1 MWTFFFGVYMN
12 LKKNKIVVTNLD
24 TVEPIVV
31 IGAGPV
37 GIKFINTLLSTK
49 QQSNITVFGDEPW
62 EPYNRVKLSS
72 FFAGH
77 VKFSDLSIGNEKTN
91 KSVVFHNNCSVTSID
106 PASHHVVDEFGKKH
120 LYSKLILATGS
131 RPYIPN
137 IKGIDLDN
145 IFTFRSMTDIENLL
159 ARRAMSRKAIIIGG
173 GVLGIEAAKAM
184 TKQNTEVTIIDHS
197 LFLMS
202 NQLDQHASE
211 LLREY
216 ILSLGIKVLLN
227 QGLKEFQ
234 GDGKVERVLLA
245 DGRTLEFDTVILTT
259 GISPNVDLARDAH
272 LHVGKGIHV
281 NDQMQTSD
289 KDIYAIGECTEHRGK
304 VYGIVKPGY
313 EQAKVAGHS
322 LSGKQSH
329 YTGSLSA
336 TQIKV
341 IDINVFSMGDV
352 REVSSVDIKKEYIFD
367 DSSKGIYRKI
377 IVKTHRIIGA
387 IAVGEWDE
395 LGRIQEAI
403 LNTRIIAPW
412 TLIKFKNKGNL
423 WPETESDDVSQWPAA
438 TVVCNCTGV
447 TRGELS
453 AEIKKGIDNL
463 EQLCTNTG
471 ASTVCGSCKPQVN
484 KLFTGS
490 STVSAALGAKNL
502 LGFGFFT
509 SLIMILALVLPA
521 IPYADSVQVVWQ
533 WDMLWRENLYKQ
545 ISGYIL
551 LALSAIALILSIN
564 KRIKSFTYLSFPVWR
579 IIHVVL
585 GFVAVIGFA
594 VHSGYRLGSGVNYY
608 LALSFVSI
616 LIAGGASSIFISF
629 EHKIDYSLARKL
641 KSKIVWLHILTFW
654 PFPALLATHIFK
666 SYYF

>member
-1 MWTFFFGVYMN
+1 MN
-12 LKKNKIVVTNLD
+12 LSNKEEFLSNSDTAESIIVVGT
-24 TVEPIVV
+24 
-31 IGAGPV
+31 GPV
-37 GIKFINTLLSTK
+37 GIKFIETLSSTK
-49 QQSNITVFGDEPW
+49 PQANIAIFGDEPW

-77 VKFSDLSIGNEKTN
+77 VKWSDLSIGDNENN
-91 KSVVFHNNCSVTSID
+91 KKVVFHNNCSITSID
-106 PASHHVVDEFGKKH
+106 PDSHYVIDEFGKKH
-120 LYSKLILATGS
+120 SYTKLVLATGS
-131 RPYIPN
+131 RPFIPN
-137 IKGIDLDN
+137 IKGVKLDN

-159 ARRAMSRKAIIIGG
+159 ARRAMSRKAVIIGG

-197 LFLMS
+197 SFLMS
-202 NQLDQHASE
+202 SQLDQHASE

-227 QGLKEFQ
+227 QGLKEFH
-234 GDGKVERVLLA
+234 GDGKVERILLA
-245 DGRTLEFDTVILTT
+245 DGRSFEFDTVILTA
-259 GISPNVDLARDAH
+259 GISPNVELARDAD

-281 NDQMQTSD
+281 NDQMQTSNP
-289 KDIYAIGECTEHRGK
+289 DIYAIGECTEHRGM

-313 EQAKVAGHS
+313 EQAKVAAHS
-322 LSGKQSH
+322 LSGKKSH

-341 IDINVFSMGDV
+341 IDINVFSMGDISD
-352 REVSSVDIKKEYIFD
+352 VSPIDIKKEYIYE
-367 DSSKGIYRKI
+367 DSYKGIYRKI

-403 LNTRIIAPW
+403 LNTRIIPPW
-412 TLIKFKNKGNL
+412 TLIKFKNKGSL
-423 WPETESDDVSQWPAA
+423 WPNTESNDISQWPAA

-453 AEIKKGIDNL
+453 AEIKKGVDNL

-471 ASTVCGSCKPQVN
+471 ASTVCGSCKPHVD
-484 KLFTGS
+484 KLLTGS
-490 STVSAALGAKNL
+490 STVTAAIGAKNL
-502 LGFGFFT
+502 LALGFLT
-509 SLIMILALVLPA
+509 TLIMVLALILPA
-521 IPYADSVQVVWQ
+521 IPYASSVQVSWQ
-533 WDMLWRENLYKQ
+533 WDMLWRENLFKQ
-545 ISGYIL
+545 ISGYTL
-551 LALSAIALILSIN
+551 LALSAIGLILSVN

-579 IIHVVL
+579 IVHVVL
-585 GFVAVIGFA
+585 GFIAVIGFA
-594 VHSGYRLGSGVNYY
+594 VHSGYRLGAGVNFF
-608 LALSFVSI
+608 LALSFVSV
-616 LIAGGASSIFISF
+616 LIAGGASSILVSL
-629 EHKIDYSLARKL
+629 EHKIDSSLAWKL
-641 KSKIVWLHILTFW
+641 KQKIVWLHILAFW